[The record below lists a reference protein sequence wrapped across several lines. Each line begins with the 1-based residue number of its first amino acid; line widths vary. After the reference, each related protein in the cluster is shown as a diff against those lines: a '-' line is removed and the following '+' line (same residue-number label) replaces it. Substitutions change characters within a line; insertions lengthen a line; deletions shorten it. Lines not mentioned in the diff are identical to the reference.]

1 MRLKDLMG
9 LFYLYGHSQHGHSHK
24 NAQINVPACMSHH
37 THVYSDST
45 CNYATDLKLVI
56 VWPCIVCYTY
66 YK

>member
-1 MRLKDLMG
+1 MCLKDLMG

-56 VWPCIVCYTY
+56 V
-66 YK
+66 